1 MLASSVRNLVWPA
14 HARTYIMHG
23 HGTYGAQQHT
33 PKPAITP
40 QLIGCPGAGPC
51 RASGDSL
58 RPCAAASGRA
68 CNALC
73 DPLFGV
79 RHVGL
84 DPARPRGTT
93 YFPLHMHKHIHMHPR
108 WYSACSERMRA
119 RPCGVGVRIRT
130 CVLMDGWKIDPCTR
144 PCTGHSQSCDSITED
159 GQID

>member
-1 MLASSVRNLVWPA
+1 VWPA

-84 DPARPRGTT
+84 DPARPRGRVLL
-93 YFPLHMHKHIHMHPR
+93 PLCTCTSIYTCIHGGIVRALRGCVPAHVV
-108 WYSACSERMRA
+108 SEL
-119 RPCGVGVRIRT
+119 VRVRT